1 MGFINQ
7 LITGGAPHC
16 MDIGMEIGW
25 INVEIWR
32 SFMGWL
38 SNYGRFWKQWEEF
51 NYCLLKIHEHFEEL
65 ALAIK

>member
-16 MDIGMEIGW
+16 MDIGMEIGS

-32 SFMGWL
+32 SF
-38 SNYGRFWKQWEEF
+38 YGRFWKQWEEF
-51 NYCLLKIHEHFEEL
+51 NYCLVKIHEHFEEL